1 MMYKKTLTKL
11 KIKPAIKI
19 LVQEKELMYERD
31 YYILCILSV
40 DLITLWTENPVKT
53 IFLVLT

>member
-40 DLITLWTENPVKT
+40 DLITL
-53 IFLVLT
+53 